1 MLCFANRRAEEE
13 GGRGFGGTTI
23 PEVRTR
29 AAVILGLG
37 VSAAAAVSLLR
48 SPETS
53 GLGIFLTAYQRVSS
67 PIISCTLESL
77 KALLS
82 SLVVAMLLLTS
93 GGKKT
98 LLLPLKPFKVSL
110 LRATHLG
117 LSLPRRLV

>member
-37 VSAAAAVSLLR
+37 VSAAAVSLLR
-48 SPETS
+48 SPDTS
-53 GLGIFLTAYQRVSS
+53 GLGIFLTAYRRGSS

-77 KALLS
+77 KASLS

-98 LLLPLKPFKVSL
+98 LLLPLKPFKVFL